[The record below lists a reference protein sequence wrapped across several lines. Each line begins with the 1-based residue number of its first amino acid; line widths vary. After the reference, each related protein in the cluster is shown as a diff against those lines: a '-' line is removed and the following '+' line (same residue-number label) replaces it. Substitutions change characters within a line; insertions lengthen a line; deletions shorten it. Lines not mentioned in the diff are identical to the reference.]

1 MEAEASPNP
10 ADAVASPSWAR
21 YGNNRDSISGRA
33 RPDCPGCRLGFRP
46 GWMHGPSTMGWAA
59 VPAPLGRGSR
69 VLRVIRAARGWNRGR
84 STSRTRLVRR
94 VWRSHAAGGART
106 DDVTAVAR
114 AREGD
119 LDAYGELVG
128 RYTAAAHRTAVLLG
142 AGDDAEDVVQEA
154 FVKAFN
160 GLAAFRADAPFRP
173 WLLQI
178 VANETM
184 NLHRGRRRRAG
195 LQLRLAAYDDP
206 ARAADPAEEA
216 IGDDRR
222 RALLHAVRQLA
233 RKDQLVIT
241 CRYFLELSEA
251 ETAQVLG
258 WPAGSVKSRLS
269 RALGRLRE
277 RLAVPLGEEVPG
289 A

>member
-1 MEAEASPNP
+1 MAAASSDHVMSESQPH
-10 ADAVASPSWAR
+10 VLLR
-21 YGNNRDSISGRA
+21 
-33 RPDCPGCRLGFRP
+33 RL
-46 GWMHGPSTMGWAA
+46 
-59 VPAPLGRGSR
+59 
-69 VLRVIRAARGWNRGR
+69 
-84 STSRTRLVRR
+84 
-94 VWRSHAAGGART
+94 AAGDQKALG
-106 DDVTAVAR
+106 
-114 AREGD
+114 EFYD
-119 LDAYGELVG
+119 LYAGLANGLALRILRDAS
-128 RYTAAAHRTAVLLG
+128 
-142 AGDDAEDVVQEA
+142 DAEDVVQEA

-195 LQLRLAAYDDP
+195 LQVRLAAYDDP

-222 RALLHAVRQLA
+222 RALLHAVRELA

>member
-1 MEAEASPNP
+1 M
-10 ADAVASPSWAR
+10 
-21 YGNNRDSISGRA
+21 
-33 RPDCPGCRLGFRP
+33 
-46 GWMHGPSTMGWAA
+46 
-59 VPAPLGRGSR
+59 
-69 VLRVIRAARGWNRGR
+69 
-84 STSRTRLVRR
+84 
-94 VWRSHAAGGART
+94 WRSHAAGGART

-206 ARAADPAEEA
+206 ARAADPAEDA

>member
-1 MEAEASPNP
+1 MHASQSERRAPQDSGQPSEAQGVIRP
-10 ADAVASPSWAR
+10 AHRW
-21 YGNNRDSISGRA
+21 NRGRPPT
-33 RPDCPGCRLGFRP
+33 RTR
-46 GWMHGPSTMGWAA
+46 
-59 VPAPLGRGSR
+59 R
-69 VLRVIRAARGWNRGR
+69 VLRVGR
-84 STSRTRLVRR
+84 SHV
-94 VWRSHAAGGART
+94 AGGART
-106 DDVTAVAR
+106 DDATAVAR

-128 RYTAAAHRTAVLLG
+128 RYTTAAHRTAVLLG
-142 AGDDAEDVVQEA
+142 AGDDADDVVQEA

-160 GLAAFRADAPFRP
+160 GLASFRADAPFRP

-184 NLHRGRRRRAG
+184 NLHRGRRRRVG
-195 LQLRLAAYDDP
+195 LQLRLASYDDP
-206 ARAADPAEEA
+206 AQPADPVEEA

-233 RKDQLVIT
+233 LKDQLVIT

-269 RALGRLRE
+269 RALGRLRK

>member
-1 MEAEASPNP
+1 
-10 ADAVASPSWAR
+10 
-21 YGNNRDSISGRA
+21 
-33 RPDCPGCRLGFRP
+33 
-46 GWMHGPSTMGWAA
+46 
-59 VPAPLGRGSR
+59 
-69 VLRVIRAARGWNRGR
+69 
-84 STSRTRLVRR
+84 
-94 VWRSHAAGGART
+94 
-106 DDVTAVAR
+106 
-114 AREGD
+114 
-119 LDAYGELVG
+119 
-128 RYTAAAHRTAVLLG
+128 
-142 AGDDAEDVVQEA
+142 
-154 FVKAFN
+154 VKAFN